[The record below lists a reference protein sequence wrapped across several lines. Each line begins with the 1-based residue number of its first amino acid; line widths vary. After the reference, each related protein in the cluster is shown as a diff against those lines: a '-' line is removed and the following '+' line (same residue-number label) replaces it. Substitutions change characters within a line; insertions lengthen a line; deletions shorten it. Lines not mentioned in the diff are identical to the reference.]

1 MEAIQFI
8 GTHPNALV
16 QEIKNALIPELEER
30 LSKQFQPKEP
40 TQYLTRQEVK
50 EMLSIDLSTLSRWTK
65 NGKLKAYG
73 IGNRVYYKRSE
84 VEDTLNQNRL

>member
-65 NGKLKAYG
+65 DGKLKAYG